1 MLPNVESPELVFGL
15 CSPIGTD
22 NAKVKRLIENELH
35 KYRYHVEYFK
45 ITKLMQ
51 RLKPNDAELKDSPFE
66 DRYDTHIKYA
76 NKLREVYKDPSLLGR
91 ICCGAIRNYRK
102 NTGGR
107 NDALMERTAYLFDQ
121 FKRKEEIEILR
132 QVYGDLF
139 VLVSVYSD
147 DVKRQENIVSRI
159 IDTHNVSRATTE
171 YNTKADELIARD
183 ENEDGVSN
191 GQRLREAFPLADLFI
206 NIDDEEAAEKVI
218 GRFLKAFFGAYSVSP
233 RPEEY
238 GMYLAKTAS
247 LRSIDLSRQV
257 GAAIMS
263 GPGEVITMGCNE
275 VPKAGGGTYWA
286 DDPADDRDYKRG
298 LDEND
303 RIKRGVLADVVR
315 RLIDGHLIETQ
326 HSIDQLVEKVL
337 EDVAKKGTAIRE
349 AELMDLLE
357 FGRIIHAEMHAL
369 CDAARLG
376 KSVNGATLFCN
387 VFPCHICAKHIV
399 ASGIKKVIFIEP
411 YPKSYASDLHRD
423 SIVVKRGKAPE
434 GKVQFEPFI
443 GISPLRF
450 RDLFQ
455 RAKRKDNYGKVIQ
468 WDEKSAQPVFKQ
480 TTRSYL
486 FNETAVLQ
494 ALSENTKILVAENKI
509 TITKDLDPVEIYEAS
524 EPQEVAAEKSAP
536 NEGQVAT

>member
-1 MLPNVESPELVFGL
+1 MLPIVESPELVFGL

-22 NAKVKRLIENELH
+22 NVKVKRLIENELH

-51 RLKPNDAELKDSPFE
+51 RLKPNDVDLTQNPFE

-76 NKLREVYKDPSLLGR
+76 NKLRETYKDPGVLGR

-102 NTGGR
+102 NTKGKVG
-107 NDALMERTAYLFDQ
+107 ALVERTAYLFDQ

-139 VLVSVYSD
+139 VLVSIYSGD
-147 DVKRQENIVSRI
+147 NRRKENLVARI
-159 IDTHNVSRATTE
+159 IDSHNVSRATTE
-171 YNTKADELIARD
+171 FNNKADELIARD
-183 ENEDGVSN
+183 ESEDSISH
-191 GQRLREAFPLADLFI
+191 GQRMREAFPLADLFI
-206 NIDDEEAAEKVI
+206 DIDDEDAAEKVI
-218 GRFLKAFFGAYSVSP
+218 SRFLRAFFGAYTISP
-233 RPEEY
+233 KPDEY

-247 LRSIDLSRQV
+247 LRSVDLSRQV
-257 GAAIMS
+257 GAAILS
-263 GPGEVITMGCNE
+263 GPGEVVTMGCNE
-275 VPKAGGGTYWA
+275 VPKANGGTYWA
-286 DDPADDRDYKRG
+286 DDPDDDRDYKRG

-315 RLIDGHLIETQ
+315 RLIEGELVKTD
-326 HSIDQLVEKVL
+326 HSIDLLVEKVL
-337 EDVAKKGTAIRE
+337 EDVAKKGSAIRE

-376 KSVNGATLFCN
+376 KSVKGSTLYCN

-399 ASGIKKVIFIEP
+399 AAGVSKVVFIEP
-411 YPKSYASDLHRD
+411 YPKSYAKDLHRD
-423 SIVVKRGKAPE
+423 SIFVGRGELPA
-434 GKVQFEPFI
+434 GRVQFEPFI

-455 RAKRKDNYGKVIQ
+455 RSKRKDNHGKVLD
-468 WDEKSAQPVFKQ
+468 WDERSAQPVFKQ

-486 FNETAVLQ
+486 VNETAIMDGLAQ
-494 ALSENTKILVAENKI
+494 STKRLVAESLI
-509 TITKDLDPVEIYEAS
+509 TITADETPVEAFEPAEAS
-524 EPQEVAAEKSAP
+524 DAPPDASRSAE
-536 NEGQVAT
+536 GG